1 VRPIALLDTNVWISA
16 LLNPHGPPARLK
28 DAWIRGKFEIVVALP
43 LLAEIGEVLRR
54 PRIKR
59 KYGIREEEIVR
70 YLRLIAARS
79 ALVPVAGRIAV
90 CRDSDDNFIL
100 EAAVAGKANFI
111 VTRDDDL
118 KGDLELIQH
127 IQKHGVQVVSV
138 SYFLDILSAE
148 PNI

>member
-1 VRPIALLDTNVWISA
+1 MRPIVLLDTNVWISA

-28 DAWIRGKFEIVVALP
+28 DAWLQEKFEVVVVLP

-79 ALVPVAGRIAV
+79 ALVPVAGQITV
-90 CRDSDDNFIL
+90 CRDPDDNFIL
-100 EAAVAGKANFI
+100 EAAVTGKATFI

-118 KGDLELIQH
+118 KRDLELIQH
-127 IQKHGVQVVSV
+127 MQKYGVQVVSV
-138 SYFLDILSAE
+138 SYFLDILSAQ

>member
-1 VRPIALLDTNVWISA
+1 MRPIALLDTNVWISA

-28 DAWIRGKFEIVVALP
+28 DAWLQGKFEVVVALP

-79 ALVPVAGRIAV
+79 VRVPVTGQITV
-90 CRDSDDNFIL
+90 CRDPDDNFIL
-100 EAAVAGKANFI
+100 EAAVAGKATFI

-118 KGDLELIQH
+118 KRDLELIQH
-127 IQKHGVQVVSV
+127 MQKHGVQVVSV
-138 SYFLDILSAE
+138 SYFLDILSA
-148 PNI
+148 

>member
-1 VRPIALLDTNVWISA
+1 VRPIALLDTTVWISA
-16 LLNPHGPPARLK
+16 LLNPHGPPVRLK
-28 DAWIRGKFEIVVALP
+28 DAWLRGKFEVVVALP

-79 ALVPVAGRIAV
+79 ALVPVAGRITA
-90 CRDSDDNFIL
+90 CRDPDDNFIL

-127 IQKHGVQVVSV
+127 MQKYRVQVVSV
-138 SYFLDILSAE
+138 SYFLDILSAQ